1 MTRALEGRE
10 SPEHNV
16 FKICG
21 QTELETQMDIE
32 GEMVDSTNEMEI
44 GDVSYTQD
52 EETSSIT
59 TEASAPEAPRSR
71 YGRKITRTK
80 RLEESQSQSRKGK
93 GRNWAMACMAEDSSE
108 TLYEE
113 PTKALDKM
121 NDLMSLSAMIGD
133 TMYLHQAMKQPDQAQ
148 FLKAMVKEIETH
160 QKENIGRLPLENK
173 YPRAL

>member
-1 MTRALEGRE
+1 VTRALEGRE

-108 TLYEE
+108 TLYE
-113 PTKALDKM
+113 DKM